1 MLLFTAADR
10 SPTQRGWHSA
20 TPLPGLPV
28 PPTTKHSAG
37 GTTKPPQPP
46 PHCQPSLGCRPSRR
60 GPEGRSRPPRPA
72 QGSPGGAVLSG
83 TALICLL
90 GFPFPARRRQDPGGS
105 GAVPGALKEGRADC
119 GLWLPPAREGLG
131 GGGRAQ
137 LWQERARE
145 GRKAGRRRCRGC
157 VRCAQVSARAGGGC
171 VVRVPSACGRAA
183 DGWGGAGPC
192 RVVPCRAVPRW

>member
-10 SPTQRGWHSA
+10 SPTQRGRHSA
-20 TPLPGLPV
+20 TPLTGLPV

-37 GTTKPPQPP
+37 STTKPPQPPP

-60 GPEGRSRPPRPA
+60 APEGRSRPPRPA

-105 GAVPGALKEGRADC
+105 GAVPDALKEGRADC

-137 LWQERARE
+137 L
-145 GRKAGRRRCRGC
+145 
-157 VRCAQVSARAGGGC
+157 
-171 VVRVPSACGRAA
+171 
-183 DGWGGAGPC
+183 
-192 RVVPCRAVPRW
+192 